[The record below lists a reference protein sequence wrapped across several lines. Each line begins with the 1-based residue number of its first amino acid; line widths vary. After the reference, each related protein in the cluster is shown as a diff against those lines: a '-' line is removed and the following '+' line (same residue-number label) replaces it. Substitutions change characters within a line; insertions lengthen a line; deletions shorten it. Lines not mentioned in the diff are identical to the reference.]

1 MAAITNNAT
10 TGESMFDS
18 KKRGDRKKK
27 KKITRTR
34 TLALLLQLLVSKAE
48 IVMFLLG
55 WYVDSCQ
62 C

>member
-1 MAAITNNAT
+1 MAAITNNTT

-27 KKITRTR
+27 KITR